1 MPPPLPGGWSVPLIW
16 VALLA
21 VVFVRRLV
29 PRGRRPGRRHLRG
42 PKPARSVLSARAE
55 EALAALRSWR
65 PRYLLRP
72 RLRVGHVRLA
82 PGLEPYH
89 LLVTGSPGSGK
100 SSVIEGLLHTLRRR
114 GDRAIV
120 FDLGGE
126 TWAAFARGGD
136 RLLNPLDAR
145 SAAWSPFAEMR
156 NGHDAARLARA
167 LVPAGHG
174 EGQEWHHYAQTLLT
188 AVLERLWTR
197 GERTNGR
204 LLDLLLRAPDG
215 DLRTLTAGTSAARF
229 FAPGAERMAASVR
242 AILGSYLPALGTL
255 NPQSGG
261 GAFGCGSW
269 VQAGEGSGWLFLTV
283 RDDTFAL
290 LRPLVSSWIDL
301 LIGEALAQR
310 PDPGR
315 RLWFILDEFDSLGAI
330 PSLLDALTK
339 GRKYG
344 LSLVAGLQSVAQLE
358 RRYGHDGARV
368 ILACFA
374 TKVFLRSSDVA
385 TAEYASR
392 QLGERECLVTE
403 ISRGRGGRSRARRL
417 QRESLVLAG
426 EIAGLADRRGWIQ
439 RPGPVRPARV
449 RVRPPRRAATEEPFL
464 PRATI
469 APAPDVSPSG
479 TDSDPFLSCPEE
491 GFSPCST

>member
-215 DLRTLTAGTSAARF
+215 DLRALTAGTSAARF

-255 NPQSGG
+255 DPQSGG

>member
-1 MPPPLPGGWSVPLIW
+1 MSLPPPGGWSVPLIW
-16 VALLA
+16 AALLA
-21 VVFVRRLV
+21 VLVRRRA
-29 PRGRRPGRRHLRG
+29 PRGRRPERRHLRG
-42 PKPARSVLSARAE
+42 PKPARSILRARAGE
-55 EALAALRSWR
+55 TLAALRSWR
-65 PRYLLRP
+65 PRYVLRP
-72 RLRVGHVRLA
+72 RIRVGHVRLA

-89 LLVTGSPGSGK
+89 LLITGSPGSGK
-100 SSVIEGLLHTLRRR
+100 SSVIEALLRTLRRR

-126 TWAAFARGGD
+126 TWAALARAGD
-136 RLLNPLDAR
+136 RLLNPLDTR
-145 SAAWSPFAEMR
+145 SVAWSPFAEMR
-156 NGHDAARLARA
+156 SGHDAARLARS

-215 DLRTLTAGTSAARF
+215 DLRTLTAGTPAARF

-242 AILGSYLPALGTL
+242 AILGSYLPALSAL
-255 NPQSGG
+255 DPQSGG
-261 GAFGCGSW
+261 DAFGCGSW
-269 VQAGEGSGWLFLTV
+269 VRSGEGSGWLFLTV
-283 RDDTFAL
+283 RDDTFTL

-310 PDPGR
+310 PDPRR

-344 LSLVAGLQSVAQLE
+344 LALVAGLQSVAQLE

-403 ISRGRGGRSRARRL
+403 ISRGRGGRSRVRRL

-469 APAPDVSPSG
+469 APAPDVFPSATG
-479 TDSDPFLSCPEE
+479 PDPFLSCPEE
-491 GFSPCST
+491 GSQSCST